1 MFRPRHARTL
11 VSALLIPIVLVG
23 CKPDVPRQEARVD
36 PVAHDAFYLW
46 PGVRPAANLHPRTLY
61 LLDGEV
67 RKAGAPRFERLRM
80 GVPHLPGTAVWL
92 VVRTERL
99 DWDAATYA
107 ALLGDLERW
116 HQAGNRV
123 MGLQVDFDAATSG
136 IARYAEFLT
145 DLRQRLPRRWQLSV
159 TGLMDWSAHGNPGD
173 LVRLGSVIDEV
184 VVQTYQDRSTIP
196 GYEAYFRRMENFP
209 IPFRVALVEGGT
221 WQAPPMLAN
230 QRLFRGY
237 VIFLIRSEANPSD
250 VAQASRP
257 AAR

>member
-1 MFRPRHARTL
+1 MFKSRYARTL

-23 CKPDVPRQEARVD
+23 CKPDAPRQEARVD
-36 PVAHDAFYLW
+36 PAAHDAFYLW

-67 RKAGAPRFERLRM
+67 RNAGAPRFERLRM
-80 GVPHLPGTAVWL
+80 GVPRLPGTAVWL

-99 DWDAATYA
+99 DWEAETYA

-116 HQAGNRV
+116 RQAGNRV
-123 MGLQVDFDAATSG
+123 VGLQVDFDAATSG

-159 TGLMDWSAHGNPGD
+159 TGLMDWSAHGNPKD
-173 LVRLGSVIDEV
+173 LARLGSVIDEV
-184 VVQTYQDRSTIP
+184 VVQTYQGRKTIP

-221 WQAPPMLAN
+221 WQAPSMLAK

-237 VIFLIRSEANPSD
+237 IIFLIRSEANPSD
-250 VAQASRP
+250 VAQASR
-257 AAR
+257 